1 MYILFLELKILKTVT
16 RIVYNL
22 RLFQKQESVLILVDN
37 FE

>member
-1 MYILFLELKILKTVT
+1 MYILFLKLEILKTVT
-16 RIVYNL
+16 RIVHNL